1 MPSVQQRETAAS
13 PERPWLAFLRV
24 VVLLF
29 FFLTGVRGL
38 GAGFEGLG
46 EGLLGYFFAA
56 TSNPFIGL
64 VMGILA
70 TTLVQSSSVSTSLI
84 VGLVAAPQNP
94 LPAADAIPMVMGAN
108 IGTTV
113 TNTIVSLGHISRPVE
128 FRRAFAA
135 ATCHDFFNFMAVT
148 TFLPLEMATGFL
160 ERGAGRLAS
169 LLAGAEGARFPNP
182 VKEATNAILEP
193 VQGFLVGVSPDPRL
207 GNAVLALLSA
217 ALIFGTLYFIV
228 RTLRA
233 LTASRME
240 AYLTS
245 ALQVNPHLG
254 LLVGLVVTVMVQ
266 SSSITTSILVP
277 LAGAGLVRL
286 PQIFPITL
294 GANMGTTFT
303 ALVASLAASGPQAR
317 AALQVALAHLLFNA
331 AGTLVFYPLPA
342 TRRLP
347 MDAARWL
354 GGVAVRSRRYAVFY
368 VLALFY
374 GIPALLIFLS
384 RIL

>member
-1 MPSVQQRETAAS
+1 MSPVHHSETAA
-13 PERPWLAFLRV
+13 PAERPWLSLVKVA
-24 VVLLF
+24 VLLF

-46 EGLLGYFFAA
+46 EGLLDYFFAA

-64 VMGILA
+64 MMGILA

-84 VGLVAAPQNP
+84 VGLVAAPVNP

-113 TNTIVSLGHISRPVE
+113 TNTVVSLGHISRPVE

-135 ATCHDFFNFMAVT
+135 ATCHDFFNFIAVAI
-148 TFLPLEMATGFL
+148 FLPVEMATGFL
-160 ERGAGRLAS
+160 ERSAGRLAG

-182 VKEATNAILEP
+182 VKGATNALLEP
-193 VQGFLVGVSPDPRL
+193 LQGFLVAASPDPRL
-207 GNAVLALLSA
+207 GSALLAALSA
-217 ALIFGTLYFIV
+217 AVIFITLYLIV

-245 ALQVNPHLG
+245 ALEVNPHLG
-254 LLVGLVVTVMVQ
+254 LLVGLMVTVMVQ

-277 LAGAGLVRL
+277 LAGAGLVGL
-286 PQIFPITL
+286 HQIFPITL

-303 ALVASLAASGPQAR
+303 ALVASLAASEPQAR
-317 AALQVALAHLLFNA
+317 PALQVALAHLLFNA
-331 AGTLVFYPLPA
+331 VGTLLVYPLPA
-342 TRRLP
+342 TRRIP
-347 MDAARWL
+347 VDAARWL
-354 GGVAVRSRRYAVFY
+354 GGVAVHSRRYALAY